1 MPQLPPLSPTPGG
14 AGKQKITPGQIE
26 DPTDF
31 RHIVHVR
38 PNMTLNG
45 PKQLEGLFQGKIKT
59 AMRPQVA
66 MLPPDDVR
74 FPAGGTVAPQP
85 ALRERV
91 LRDRPQ
97 LPYLQDIQAR
107 QTEADN
113 VLVPPPLPQRIGSLE
128 PEPAR
133 EWPSSMFRPI
143 PPRREDKPRRAGPA
157 AQEEPV
163 SLPAATAEARGASRV
178 RDAAAA
184 IERGER
190 PLIDTLGAAPFL

>member
-1 MPQLPPLSPTPGG
+1 MPQFPSLSPTTGG
-14 AGKQKITPGQIE
+14 AGKQKITPGQID

-45 PKQLEGLFQGKIKT
+45 PKQLEGLFQGKIKP

-66 MLPPDDVR
+66 MLPPDEVR
-74 FPAGGTVAPQP
+74 FPGGGIVAPKP

-91 LRDRPQ
+91 LWDRPQ
-97 LPYLQDIQAR
+97 LPYLQDLQAR
-107 QTEADN
+107 QAEAEN
-113 VLVPPPLPQRIGSLE
+113 ALLPPPLPQRIGSLE
-128 PEPAR
+128 PAPAR
-133 EWPSSMFRPI
+133 ELPSPMFRPI
-143 PPRREDKPRRAGPA
+143 PPRREDKPRPA
-157 AQEEPV
+157 APAVQEEPV

-190 PLIDTLGAAPFL
+190 PLMDTLGAARFL